1 MANTHNN
8 SKNKK
13 NQKPRKK
20 KRKRKRGVTRKCL
33 GSNEAVEMIRKE
45 VMVEI
50 LETDKMPSELP
61 QVALLPDLFDDVLGV
76 GNGGSGFALEL
87 DQEAQELLR
96 RHLGGPVGVLGE
108 GPLHVPR
115 RLRLVAPELPRKAPT
130 HPVAPHFPLFLCKSQ
145 FSEMEMEIE
154 GSSASSFFFLS
165 TLTDYNIFSY

>member
-1 MANTHNN
+1 
-8 SKNKK
+8 
-13 NQKPRKK
+13 
-20 KRKRKRGVTRKCL
+20 
-33 GSNEAVEMIRKE
+33 MIRKE

-76 GNGGSGFALEL
+76 GNGGAGFALEL

-108 GPLHVPR
+108 GQPHVLR
-115 RLRLVAPELPRKAPT
+115 RFRLVAPELPRKAPT

-154 GSSASSFFFLS
+154 GSSSLLLSSFSLLS
-165 TLTDYNIFSY
+165 LIIISSVISSFDSLMRLLEEE